1 MYFSNFFS
9 FDIPASIPW
18 NDSMKIYAVQANG
31 EKRSEIQLNEFP
43 QSYNIQMYDW
53 GKFIDY
59 SLYIDSFTLS
69 FKITLL
75 FFHLF

>member
-1 MYFSNFFS
+1 
-9 FDIPASIPW
+9 
-18 NDSMKIYAVQANG
+18 
-31 EKRSEIQLNEFP
+31 
-43 QSYNIQMYDW
+43 MYDW

-75 FFHLF
+75 FFKARLDQPGAGKSQTADAGTDGQPWTGGAACAEYNS